1 MSKNGELVLS
11 ELKKI
16 SIKYIVISLVLSI
29 LIPLCFCLL
38 STYNFD
44 VKFSCNKREDL
55 CKIERTNFVGMKA
68 SKEIPQLDIL
78 EAQRNINKKFP
89 AGLNHSIVLKMRS
102 GKDITIY
109 DMNTRFSRPIED
121 MDEKAEQINLYLN
134 SKQTGYNFHH
144 LNNFG
149 FHSILT
155 KALLLLV
162 WNLLIFFCLIPLI
175 LGEKFSLKWVNSI
188 KKFVF
193 KNEKI

>member
-121 MDEKAEQINLYLN
+121 MDGNVVKTLFVTNFTSNGGYAVREDSIPTWVAHAKPSDMDNTISAE
-134 SKQTGYNFHH
+134 T
-144 LNNFG
+144 
-149 FHSILT
+149 
-155 KALLLLV
+155 V
-162 WNLLIFFCLIPLI
+162 
-175 LGEKFSLKWVNSI
+175 
-188 KKFVF
+188 
-193 KNEKI
+193 